1 MEYKAL
7 SLVILAGG
15 MGSRYKGQKQIDPI
29 GPSKETLMEYSIY
42 DAFSCGIK
50 HFVFIINEHL
60 NNDTKKYFQNII
72 ESKGG
77 SVEFVLQTT
86 YTAVPRSIYDTIE
99 QREKPWGTGHALLI
113 TKNHLNNPFIVINA
127 DDFYGRKAF
136 EKASEL
142 VQEDKIT
149 ANSYGMVAYKLANTI
164 SENGSVSRGVCTV
177 ENGLLANVVERTNI
191 FSNEEGEIVFEE
203 DENVS
208 PLDGETP
215 VSMNFFVLHPS
226 IFRNLEDE
234 FGEFLKEN
242 ASQLKAEFFLPKV
255 VNDMIK
261 EDQLEVIV
269 KQSDDNWFGMTYP
282 EDREVVVNSIQN
294 LIKDQKYPNALW
306 K

>member
-15 MGSRYKGQKQIDPI
+15 LGSRYNGQKQVDPI

-50 HFVFIINEHL
+50 HYVFIINEQL
-60 NNDTKKYFQNII
+60 DNETKKYFQNII
-72 ESKGG
+72 ENNGG
-77 SVEFVLQTT
+77 TAEFVLQTT

-99 QREKPWGTGHALLI
+99 QRQKPWGTGHALLI
-113 TKNHLNNPFIVINA
+113 TKNHLQNPFIVINA

-142 VQEDKIT
+142 VQADKIT

-164 SENGSVSRGVCTV
+164 SENGSVSRGICTV
-177 ENGLLANVVERTNI
+177 TNELLENVVERTNI
-191 FSNEEGEIVFEE
+191 YTNENGEIVFEE
-203 DENVS
+203 NDIET
-208 PLDGETP
+208 PLDADSS

-226 IFRNLEDE
+226 IYKKLEDE
-234 FGEFLKEN
+234 FEDFLKEN

-269 KQSDDNWFGMTYP
+269 KKSDDNWFGMTYP
-282 EDREVVVNSIQN
+282 EDREVVVNSIQK
-294 LIKDQKYPNALW
+294 LIKDQKYPDSLW